1 MLKVNSIDTNYGVV
15 AMLRDVSFEVA
26 EGEFVCVL
34 GPNGAGKTT
43 TFRAL
48 SGLLPLARGRIELM
62 GRDLAGL
69 RTERLSALGI
79 GFVPEGRRLFA
90 EISVRDNI
98 RLGFEA
104 QKAEGAFSDRLEEML
119 SLFPRVRERINQRAG
134 TLSGGEQTM
143 VALARALIGVAPAR
157 HHGRA
162 VARIVAEA
170 DRRIFRHGGRDQ
182 PTRSHSAA
190 YRTECRDRALHRAS
204 WRHTGEGARRRLGKG
219 L

>member
-1 MLKVNSIDTNYGVV
+1 MLKVNNIDTNYGVV

-79 GFVPEGRRLFA
+79 GFVPEGRLFA

-119 SLFPRVRERINQRAG
+119 NLFPRVRDRINQRAG

-143 VALARALIGVAPAR
+143 VALARALIGSPSR

-182 PTRSHSAA
+182 PTRARAA
-190 YRTECRDRALHRAS
+190 YRTERRGRALHRAS
-204 WRHTGEGARRRLGKG
+204 RRHTGEGASCRFGKG
-219 L
+219 F